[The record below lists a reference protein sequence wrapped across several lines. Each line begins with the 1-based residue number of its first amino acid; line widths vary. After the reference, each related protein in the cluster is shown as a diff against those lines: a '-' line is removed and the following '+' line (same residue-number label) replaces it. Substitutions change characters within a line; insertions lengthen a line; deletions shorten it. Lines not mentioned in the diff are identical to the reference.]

1 MIIIYF
7 LGMLCAM
14 LVVLMIG
21 GIMIPIFGVSKWT
34 VVAYGSAG
42 ALVRDHKKIQIKKNN
57 FFWFT
62 KTLFVYF
69 LDFLFV
75 HCLRHSTHDGY
86 VFF

>member
-1 MIIIYF
+1 MINIYF

-42 ALVRDHKKIQIKKNN
+42 ALVRDHKKIQIKKKQ
-57 FFWFT
+57 FFFGLLTYYLFT
-62 KTLFVYF
+62 F
-69 LDFLFV
+69 
-75 HCLRHSTHDGY
+75 
-86 VFF
+86 